1 MKQFLGKGDGVK
13 NMLAI
18 FLVRNIFTSL
28 IMFLEISTLIVFS
41 DKMFLRSLLKL
52 FVGLEVKFKEWMI
65 TKLHGP
71 CHGQLNVYQQHFIV
85 LLLKSQV
92 V

>member
-52 FVGLEVKFKEWMI
+52 FVGLEVKFKE
-65 TKLHGP
+65 
-71 CHGQLNVYQQHFIV
+71 
-85 LLLKSQV
+85 
-92 V
+92 